1 MNKLLHL
8 TTLSFVIAS
17 LGTTALHAQE
27 ATPQPGEVS
36 TPVAPA
42 TPVTPTPTT
51 PMQSGVCGTATMSSS
66 NVDATSTYTAGPW
79 SKSKSGEQASMS
91 DRTSTSTKIDNQ
103 VAATSENTPGQPTTN
118 YNVGGYSADAP
129 RLIKASSSVTQEYHE
144 IGPSHHIELY
154 SGANPLCYVSVQPRN
169 DILTESN
176 DSIRVFNKSTG
187 NELDIKVTK
196 LAEGGA
202 KVVFAQPVAPKTTLE
217 IAINGVEYDSQTAP
231 SVVQYSLAGGYVNL
245 NQEIPFGVAQVNRHL
260 Y

>member
-1 MNKLLHL
+1 MNKLLCL
-8 TTLSFVIAS
+8 TTLSIAIAS
-17 LGTTALHAQE
+17 LGITSVHAQE
-27 ATPQPGEVS
+27 AAPEPGGVS
-36 TPVAPA
+36 TPVAPT
-42 TPVTPTPTT
+42 TPVTPNTTT
-51 PMQSGVCGTATMSSS
+51 PIQAGVCNAATMSSN

-79 SKSKSGEQASMS
+79 SKSNSGEQASMS
-91 DRTSTSTKIDNQ
+91 DRTLTSTRVDNQ
-103 VAATSENTPGQPTTN
+103 IAATSENTSSQTN

-144 IGPSHHIELY
+144 IGPSHQIELY
-154 SGANPLCYVSVQPRN
+154 SGINPLCYVSVQPRN

-196 LAEGGA
+196 LAAGGA
-202 KVVFAQPVAPKTTLE
+202 KVVFAQPIAPRTTLD
-217 IAINGVEYDSQTAP
+217 IVINGVEYDSQTAP

-245 NQEIPFGVAQVNRHL
+245 NQEIPYGVAQVNRHL